1 MHDEGNTL
9 STEYAQFVV
18 GTRFEDLE
26 QEVVLQVKKLFMDL
40 IGVSLAGYTL
50 MEFPRLLVDYM
61 AGLGGVPE
69 ATMIGTKRKFPAI
82 NAALVNAACAH
93 ALDMDDGHR
102 FAALHPGT
110 VIIPA
115 AMAAAELS
123 QANTPELIAGIV
135 VGYEVMIRIGMAIT
149 PSSLN
154 RGFHITGITGPFGAA
169 AAAAKIMGL
178 THEETVGALGIAG
191 LQQSGLIQVNHEVEG
206 AMVKPI
212 NPAKAA
218 MSGLLS
224 SVLAEKGTKG
234 PLHIFEGEDGYLKA
248 VADQVNTDLLTKD
261 LGREFEICN
270 VYLKLYAACRHAHA
284 SMDAALE
291 AFRGS
296 HIDVTEIQAISIE
309 TYPVALRLA
318 GITNAT
324 TPSAARFSIP
334 FSVALA
340 LIKGDAGADKYS
352 EENVRDPGIQGLAR
366 MVRLSVGSKWERL
379 YPEKRGATATITD
392 KNYRVWSY
400 EVELAKGEPENP
412 ASWEEI
418 SKKFYTNA
426 RLLLAENDAYR
437 LVDIVMNL
445 ENSSLDE
452 LLQLI

>member
-1 MHDEGNTL
+1 MQEFSLLYADFTVNTHYDNL
-9 STEYAQFVV
+9 KP
-18 GTRFEDLE
+18 
-26 QEVVLQVKKLFMDL
+26 EVIHQAKKLMLDL
-40 IGVSLAGYTL
+40 IGVSLAGYKL
-50 MEFPRLLVDYM
+50 MEFPRMVVGYM
-61 AGLGGVPE
+61 AGLGGTPE
-69 ATMIGTKRKFPAI
+69 ATIIHTKKKFPAV
-82 NAALVNAACAH
+82 NAALGNAACAH

-102 FAALHPGT
+102 CAALHPGT

-115 AMAAAELS
+115 AIAAAELS
-123 QANTPELIAGIV
+123 QANTKKLIAGIV

-178 THEETVGALGIAG
+178 NHEETIDAFGIAG

-224 SVLAEKGTKG
+224 SILAEKGAKG

-248 VADQVNTDLLTKD
+248 VADEVDTNLLTCN
-261 LGREFEICN
+261 LGREFEILN

-284 SMDAALE
+284 SMDAALK
-291 AFRGS
+291 AFKETG
-296 HIDVTEIQAISIE
+296 IDVTEIKDISIE
-309 TYPVALRLA
+309 TYPAAIRFA

-324 TPSAARFSIP
+324 TPSAGRFSIP

-340 LIKGDAGADKYS
+340 LIKQDAGADQYTG
-352 EENVRDPGIQGLAR
+352 ENVRDQSIQALAGK
-366 MVRLSVGSKWERL
+366 VHLSVGSKWEKQ
-379 YPEKRGATATITD
+379 YPEKRGATVSITD
-392 KNYRVWSY
+392 KKNKMWCA

-418 SKKFYTNA
+418 YAKFHTNA
-426 RLLLAENDAYR
+426 TLLISEKDAKK
-437 LVDIVMNL
+437 LGNTIMNL
-445 ENSSLDE
+445 EHSSLGE
-452 LLQLI
+452 VLEFI

>member
-1 MHDEGNTL
+1 MKEFSSLYADFTV
-9 STEYAQFVV
+9 STRYD
-18 GTRFEDLE
+18 DLE
-26 QEVVLQVKKLFMDL
+26 PEVIHQAKKLILDL
-40 IGVSLAGYTL
+40 MGVSLAGYKL
-50 MEFPRLLVDYM
+50 MEFPRMLVGYM
-61 AGLGGVPE
+61 AGLGGTPE
-69 ATMIGTKRKFPAI
+69 ATIIHTKKKFPAV
-82 NAALVNAACAH
+82 NAALGNAACAH

-115 AMAAAELS
+115 AIAAAELA
-123 QANTPELIAGIV
+123 QANTKKLIAGIV

-178 THEETVGALGIAG
+178 NHKETVSAFGIAG

-224 SVLAEKGTKG
+224 SILAEKGAKG

-248 VADQVNTDLLTKD
+248 VADEVDTDLLTRN
-261 LGREFEICN
+261 LGREFEILN

-284 SMDAALE
+284 SIDAALE
-291 AFRGS
+291 AFRESG
-296 HIDVTEIQAISIE
+296 IDVTEIEEISIE
-309 TYPVALRLA
+309 TYPAAIRLA
-318 GITNAT
+318 GIIKAT
-324 TPSAARFSIP
+324 TPSAGRFSIP

-340 LIKGDAGADKYS
+340 LIKQDAGADKYS
-352 EENVRDPGIQGLAR
+352 DENVRDQTIQALAEK
-366 MVRLSVGSKWERL
+366 VYLSVGSKWEKL
-379 YPEKRGATATITD
+379 YPEKRGATVGITD
-392 KNYRVWSY
+392 KVNKTWSS

-412 ASWEEI
+412 ATWEEI
-418 SKKFYTNA
+418 YNKFQTNA
-426 RLLLAENDAYR
+426 SLLISEKDAKK
-437 LVDIVMNL
+437 LGDTIMNL
-445 ENSSLDE
+445 EQSSLGE
-452 LLQLI
+452 LLELI